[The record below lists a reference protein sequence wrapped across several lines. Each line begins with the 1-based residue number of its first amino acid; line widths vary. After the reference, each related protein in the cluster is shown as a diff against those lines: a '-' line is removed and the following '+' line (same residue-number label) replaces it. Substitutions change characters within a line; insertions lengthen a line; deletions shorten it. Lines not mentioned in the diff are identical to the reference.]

1 MQERCHGRKGAVENT
16 AAVCRSLNL
25 TAVFYC
31 YYALLKAFS
40 SIFFFLVLEE
50 DIWLIVTVTFCHLK
64 KKKKLIIFPVLVDY
78 HRSGFPPEMKT
89 CLPKL

>member
-1 MQERCHGRKGAVENT
+1 MLGCKCKLTE
-16 AAVCRSLNL
+16 CRRDAMVGKEQWRTPLLSVGLYRSL

-64 KKKKLIIFPVLVDY
+64 KKKKRD
-78 HRSGFPPEMKT
+78 
-89 CLPKL
+89 